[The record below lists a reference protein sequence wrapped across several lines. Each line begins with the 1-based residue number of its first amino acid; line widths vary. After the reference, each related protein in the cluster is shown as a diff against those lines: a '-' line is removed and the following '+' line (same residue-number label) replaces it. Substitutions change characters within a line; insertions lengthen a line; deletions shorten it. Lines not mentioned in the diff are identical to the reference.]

1 MEEIKAYKCG
11 YCGKLYQSKHACRR
25 HENNDCLK
33 NPKIR
38 PVCFDCKLM
47 QCSEETEDVDWWV
60 TIMDGR
66 EVRVSRK
73 FKRTICRETGKKM
86 YVNIHLP
93 EDVTEALD
101 DNGWEAMPTHAEG
114 CKYAKLYRYDYGK
127 NDNRG
132 EEKGQGEE
140 D

>member
-11 YCGKLYQSKHACRR
+11 YCGKLYQYKRACRR

-38 PVCFDCKLM
+38 PVCFDCKFM
-47 QCSEETEDVDWWV
+47 QCSEETEDVDWWA
-60 TIMDGR
+60 TTMDDR

-73 FKRTICRETGKKM
+73 FKRTLCRETGKKM
-86 YVNIHLP
+86 YVNIHLS
-93 EDVTEALD
+93 EDVTETLD
-101 DNGWEAMPTHAEG
+101 DKGWQAMPTHAEG

>member
-1 MEEIKAYKCG
+1 MKEIKAYKCG
-11 YCGKLYQSKHACRR
+11 YCGKLYQRKPSCRR
-25 HENNDCLK
+25 HEDNDCLK

-47 QCSEETEDVDWWV
+47 QCSEETEDVV
-60 TIMDGR
+60 LRVAMIDGR
-66 EVRVSRK
+66 EVRASRM

>member
-11 YCGKLYQSKHACRR
+11 YCGKLYQRKHACRR
-25 HENNDCLK
+25 HEDNDCLK

-60 TIMDGR
+60 TMMDGR

-101 DNGWEAMPTHAEG
+101 DKGWEAMPTHAEG

>member
-11 YCGKLYQSKHACRR
+11 YCGKLYQRKRACRR
-25 HENNDCLK
+25 HEDNDCLK

-38 PVCFDCKLM
+38 PICFDCKLM

-60 TIMDGR
+60 TMMDDR

-93 EDVTEALD
+93 EDVTETLD
-101 DNGWEAMPTHAEG
+101 DKGWEAMPTHAEG

>member
-11 YCGKLYQSKHACRR
+11 YCGKLYQRKPYCKR
-25 HENNDCLK
+25 HEDNDCLK

-38 PVCFDCKLM
+38 PVCFDCKKM
-47 QCSEETEDVDWWV
+47 EMSEETEDVGWWAV
-60 TIMDGR
+60 MMDGR

-73 FKRTICRETGKKM
+73 FQRTTCRETGAKM
-86 YVNIHLP
+86 YVDIHLTD
-93 EDVTEALD
+93 DVTTALCD
-101 DNGWEAMPTHAEG
+101 EGWEAMPTHAEG
-114 CKYAKLYRYDYGK
+114 CKYAKLYRDDYGK

-132 EEKGQGEE
+132 EAEGQGKE